1 MSLTVS
7 SDLHFLPLNS
17 ELTFSCCQFSTFQLF
32 HICNYSYGKIMVEH
46 SPLVCQ
52 LCPCLCKGEETQP
65 KKGGEHS
72 GPQLILCITM
82 QSVHCLAALFFL
94 LLLRLSS
101 PACLCSC
108 VLSPEDSFLEHRFG
122 GAVKVCIFNC
132 CLGRISERRRCNE
145 GNGTEE
151 EERFTE
157 LTCTIP
163 APQTGMVKQKSAHEF
178 ELWLS
183 RAKQEQ
189 SHGQVGLVVWERCAA
204 STWQ

>member
-1 MSLTVS
+1 MLSV
-7 SDLHFLPLNS
+7 LHFSAIPYLQLFLWENNGGAQPVSVPALPLS
-17 ELTFSCCQFSTFQLF
+17 LQGRGDTAQKGRRALRAPAHPVHHHAVSALSSCF
-32 HICNYSYGKIMVEH
+32 I
-46 SPLVCQ
+46 
-52 LCPCLCKGEETQP
+52 
-65 KKGGEHS
+65 
-72 GPQLILCITM
+72 
-82 QSVHCLAALFFL
+82 FL